1 MRIKAIGARL
11 PIVPIRCVFVDDN
24 RAFLEAGRAALER
37 EGISVAAVATTSAE
51 ALRQVEAVRPDVV
64 LVDIFLG
71 EESGLDLAR
80 QLTDDSR
87 TDGSAVILISTHTGE
102 DVARLVAEI
111 PAGFLSKAELTGEAI
126 RRILATRT
134 R

>member
-24 RAFLEAGRAALER
+24 RTFLDAGRAALER

-87 TDGSAVILISTHTGE
+87 TDGSAVILISTHAE
-102 DVARLVAEI
+102 DDVARLVAEI

-126 RRILATRT
+126 RRILETRT